1 MRGNAKVVI
10 LIVAIGLIVLG
21 LSYPFGPSNCSG
33 VDCYRLGP
41 FAKPGGSP
49 GPGSSLTVSV
59 LFPGTITYSDGTTS
73 GISSARSV
81 IQSVTAGPSNKAIS
95 KINVAVQVLVTSTTA
110 IPVTV
115 KGYIAEAASRSSAD
129 SLGAYFQ
136 QTTNTSISTS
146 ITVAGTALPLL
157 NVTRYATDFQSMSD
171 LGSKNSTH
179 FSYNL
184 VGALNFNI
192 GTPVNRSV
200 ASIFAW
206 PNLPT
211 TITTSYSGGSSGGG
225 GGGGGCGT
233 SQARCITIV
242 GTTPGVAYNWF
253 VLGTFPAFSVASASN
268 GRSILQRLGIL

>member
-1 MRGNAKVVI
+1 MNGKAKLVVI
-10 LIVAIGLIVLG
+10 TVLITLIAVG

-33 VDCYRLGP
+33 TDCYRIGP

-49 GPGSSLTVSV
+49 GPGSSVTVSV
-59 LFPGTITYSDGTTS
+59 LFPGTITYSDGSTA
-73 GISSARSV
+73 GISSAKSV

-95 KINVAVQVLVTSTTA
+95 KVNVAVQVLVTSTTA
-110 IPVTV
+110 IQVTV
-115 KGYIAEAASRSSAD
+115 KGYIAEAASRTSAD

-146 ITVAGTALPLL
+146 ITIAGTALPLL

-171 LGSKNSTH
+171 LGSRNSTH
-179 FSYNL
+179 FNYNL

-192 GTPVNRSV
+192 GMPVNKSV
-200 ASIFAW
+200 SSIFAW

-211 TITTSYSGGSSGGG
+211 TITTSSSSSGGGG

-233 SQARCITIV
+233 SQARCITIL
-242 GTTPGVAYNWF
+242 GTTPGVAYNWY
-253 VLGTFPAFSVASASN
+253 VLGTFPAFSVASASS